1 MEKLSFTVSA
11 EEKEKIE
18 TLIAKMT
25 VDEKI
30 GQLNQVGPSPVG
42 GFEISLK
49 EKKLMLH
56 EGKITKEE
64 FERDLQGVQWDTRES
79 DVRDGKIGSF
89 LGMRGVEKCNHM
101 QRIAV
106 EESRLGIPLFF
117 GLDVVHGLRTIFP
130 IPLAESCSF
139 DENLFEQTASIAAK
153 EAAATGIKLT
163 FAPMIDVCRDARWG
177 RIAEGAGEDTYLTS
191 RFAAAKVRGFQG
203 DDIAKDDKIAA
214 CAKHFVAYGAA
225 IGGRDYNSADMSLQ
239 TLWETYL
246 PPFKNAVDSG
256 VASFMTSFNDLNGEP
271 CTTSNYL
278 LKDIL
283 RGKWAFGG
291 AVISDSGAI
300 GELIEHGTVSDR
312 SEAANQALCA
322 GIDIDMSS
330 MCYTENL
337 KNAVLKGDIPVEV
350 LDDAVRRVLRL
361 KFALGLFDHPYTDE
375 SAGESMYLCDEH
387 IKLARDAGRRSIV
400 LLKNDGILPLGSDK
414 KIAVVGE
421 LAAIRKEML
430 GTWAAM
436 GRGDEAVCLLD
447 GLAERNLSVSY
458 EECCK
463 VDGTFDR
470 AALEKAVKDADIVIA
485 AVGEYADMSGEASS
499 LCHIGL
505 HGEQE
510 KMLLALKELGKPFV
524 TVLFNGRPLA
534 VPKAVEISN
543 ALIEAWHLGSQA
555 GNSIC
560 DVLFGDYN
568 PSARLTATFPN
579 HSGECPIYYNHVSTG
594 RPTSEIRH
602 SCKYMDAPLKPLF
615 PFGYGLSYTDYQY
628 SDLSLSQNNDRV
640 DISVKVKNTG
650 KLPGEETVQVY
661 VRDITASKVRPV
673 KELKAFGKVWLS
685 AGEEKTV
692 KLSVPKDSLKFYDMG
707 MNCIFE
713 SGDFEFF
720 AGHDS
725 TASLSKVIYIEN

>member
-1 MEKLSFTVSA
+1 MEKLSFTVSS
-11 EEKEKIE
+11 EEETKIE

-30 GQLNQVGPSPVG
+30 GQLSQVGPSPVG

-49 EKKLMLH
+49 EKKLMLK

-64 FERDLQGVQWDTRES
+64 FEKDLQGVQWDTRES

-139 DENLFEQTASIAAK
+139 DENLFEQTARISAK

-191 RFAAAKVRGFQG
+191 HFASAKVRGFQG
-203 DDIAKDDKIAA
+203 DDIAKSDRIAA

-246 PPFKNAVDSG
+246 PPFKAAVDSG
-256 VASFMTSFNDLNGEP
+256 VATFMTSFNDLNGEP
-271 CTTSNYL
+271 CTSSNYL
-278 LKDIL
+278 LKDVL

-300 GELIEHGTVSDR
+300 GELIEHGTASDK
-312 SEAANQALCA
+312 SEAAKQALCA

-330 MCYTENL
+330 MCYIDHL
-337 KNAVLKGDIPVEV
+337 KDSVLNGDIPMEV

-375 SAGESMYLCDEH
+375 SAGEKMYLCDEH
-387 IKLARDAGRRSIV
+387 IKLAREAGRRSIV
-400 LLKNDGILPLGSDK
+400 LLKNDGILPLKNSQ

-421 LAAIRKEML
+421 LAADGKEML

-436 GRGDEAVCLLD
+436 GRGSEAVCLLD
-447 GLAERNLSVSY
+447 GFAERNIAVTY

-463 VDGTFDR
+463 VTGTFDR
-470 AALEKAVKDADIVIA
+470 AALEKAVKDADVVIA

-499 LCHIGL
+499 LCNIGL

-510 KMLLALKELGKPFV
+510 KMLSALKELDKPFV
-524 TVLFNGRPLA
+524 TVMFNGRPLA
-534 VPKAVEISN
+534 VPKAAELSN
-543 ALIEAWHLGSQA
+543 ALVEAWHLGSQA

-568 PSARLTATFPN
+568 PSGRLTATFPN

-640 DISVKVKNTG
+640 EISVKVKNIG
-650 KLPGEETVQVY
+650 KFSGEETVQVY

-673 KELKAFGKVWLS
+673 KELKAFGKVLLN

-692 KLSVPKDSLKFYDMG
+692 KLSVLKDSLKFYDMG

-725 TASLSKVIYIEN
+725 TASLSKVIYIEK